1 MKKIIKNFIGPIR
14 IGASA
19 GKTLLFMWLKND
31 LKKIQSEIGLDLAG
45 GSMQNKKFFK
55 SNKYIC
61 VDIDQSK
68 LDTGK
73 INNPDAIIINSKIQ
87 NFMKNDYKNQVDLL
101 VCVQTMGTNS
111 LFEHDETLQTI
122 KQMYYFLKHEGS
134 MVFNVG
140 SYNTNL
146 NLLEN
151 QISEFLNEKFEIIK
165 IKSYGAFHITLENEE
180 HWFKRLFLAYLMN
193 IFIPLRN
200 LFGFRKNKLYFF
212 CKNKI

>member
-1 MKKIIKNFIGPIR
+1 
-14 IGASA
+14 
-19 GKTLLFMWLKND
+19 
-31 LKKIQSEIGLDLAG
+31 
-45 GSMQNKKFFK
+45 
-55 SNKYIC
+55 
-61 VDIDQSK
+61 
-68 LDTGK
+68 
-73 INNPDAIIINSKIQ
+73 
-87 NFMKNDYKNQVDLL
+87 
-101 VCVQTMGTNS
+101 
-111 LFEHDETLQTI
+111 
-122 KQMYYFLKHEGS
+122 

-200 LFGFRKNKLYFF
+200 LFGLRKKKLYFF
-212 CKNKI
+212 CKNKIK